1 MPESVR
7 QPHAALDGAGRTPKA
22 EKIYG
27 LLEIDAMPRPLRVLE
42 VGCGAGVI
50 ASYFASQLGT
60 DGQVVAVDVVDQRI
74 TREGYRFLCIEGTDL
89 PFGAGSFD
97 VVISNHVIEHVGG
110 GSAQMAH
117 LRELKRVLAPTGT
130 GYLAVPSR
138 WQLIEPHFQLAFLSW
153 LPKPARSPYLRWR
166 GRGDFYD
173 CEPLTFGTLEA
184 YFHACGLRYSNVFV
198 PALRAFTQERPGSAL
213 VRLVAGLPD
222 ILLSRLSRF
231 SPTHVYLFGKT

>member
-50 ASYFASQLGT
+50 ASYFASRLGT
-60 DGQVVAVDVVDQRI
+60 DSQVVAVDVVDQRI
-74 TREGYRFLCIEGTDL
+74 IREGYRFLCIEGTDL
-89 PFGAGSFD
+89 PFDTGSFD
-97 VVISNHVIEHVGG
+97 VVISNHVIEHVGD

-117 LRELKRVLAPTGT
+117 LRELKRVLAPAGT

-153 LPKPARSPYLRWR
+153 LPKQARSPYLRWR

-173 CEPLTFGTLEA
+173 CEPLTFRTLEA

-198 PALRAFTQERPGSAL
+198 PALRAFTQEGAGSAL

-222 ILLSRLSRF
+222 TLLSRLSRF